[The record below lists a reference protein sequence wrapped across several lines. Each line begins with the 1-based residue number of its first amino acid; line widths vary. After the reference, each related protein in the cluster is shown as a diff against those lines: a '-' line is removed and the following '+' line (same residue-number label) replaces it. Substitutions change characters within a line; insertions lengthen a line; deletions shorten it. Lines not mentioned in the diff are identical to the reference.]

1 MRSEYKHYLKTQDI
15 MDMVLE
21 KYQKG
26 EFDANGNVALYGVSF
41 LVDKDVM
48 FHKPSENYIKK
59 ESEWYHRKSLNVYD
73 IPGNVPK
80 IWQQCAAEDGT
91 IISNYGWMLF
101 SEENGNQFA
110 EAMRSIKRDPE
121 SRQAIAIFMRPSM
134 HKEWNKDGRHDF
146 CCTYNYNFQ
155 YDRNTNE
162 LNLIVNMRS
171 NDAATGFTNDVRWA
185 KEVWDMACKEL
196 AAQRGQ
202 LVWRADNFHVYPR
215 SFHELDEYI
224 EKHNLKGGK

>member
-1 MRSEYKHYLKTQDI
+1 MRSEYDHYLKVQDV
-15 MDMVLE
+15 MDMIIE
-21 KYQKG
+21 KYKNK

-41 LVDKDVM
+41 VADKNEM
-48 FHKPSENYIKK
+48 FHKPSEDYIRR
-59 ESEWYHRKSLNVYD
+59 ESEWYHRMSLNVYD
-73 IPGNVPK
+73 IPGKVPK
-80 IWQQCAAEDGT
+80 IWRDCAAEDGT

-101 SEENGNQFA
+101 SEENGFQFTNA
-110 EAMRSIKRDPE
+110 IRSIKKDPN

-155 YDRNTNE
+155 FDANNNT
-162 LNLIVNMRS
+162 LNMIVNMRS
-171 NDAATGFTNDVRWA
+171 NDAATGYTNDVMWA
-185 KEVWDMACKEL
+185 QEVFAIACNEL
-196 AAQRGQ
+196 GAEMGV

-224 EKHNLKGGK
+224 EKQEKK